1 MCKCRVCD
9 RHVSNIIYVFNI
21 WCQTSE
27 KKAQTSAWKNLN
39 LSGHNH
45 VTIGLP
51 INLDKKKH
59 EDAPAVAL
67 KTTNIIPLTTPKRAP
82 ANNDIKIV
90 PGIINVCIK
99 IYVEQY
105 PTMNCAGF
113 SFAYVEN
120 WSLQEKKTQK
130 KPRKGKT
137 L

>member
-1 MCKCRVCD
+1 MSDIK
-9 RHVSNIIYVFNI
+9 HVTNINTKICCYI
-21 WCQTSE
+21 DK

-39 LSGHNH
+39 FSGHNQ

-51 INLDKKKH
+51 INLDKRKH

-82 ANNDIKIV
+82 ANNDMKIV

-105 PTMNCAGF
+105 PIINCAGF

-120 WSLQEKKTQK
+120 
-130 KPRKGKT
+130 
-137 L
+137 